1 MEEVENELW
10 KLGIPAKTR
19 HNETAPAQFEL
30 APVFEDQNLAI
41 DHNML
46 VMEVLRQVSDRN
58 GFVCLLHEK
67 PFAGING
74 SGKHNNWGLSYG
86 SRNLLDPGETPPN
99 LSQKN
104 EPQKQPKRK
113 TPRGCCCSHFFLF
126 LLLIFCIIFGG
137 LVHLVKAVKN
147 AIVRAATPVIEWV
160 TTRPASPTTII
171 KSNGEKA
178 SFMLPSNIP
187 LELLKVKAG
196 SYQPTSPYGSVQP
209 ISYQITIPKDYWLS
223 EQEITSNAAI
233 SSSSL

>member
-86 SRNLLDPGETPPN
+86 TKNLLDPGETP
-99 LSQKN
+99 Q
-104 EPQKQPKRK
+104 E
-113 TPRGCCCSHFFLF
+113 
-126 LLLIFCIIFGG
+126 
-137 LVHLVKAVKN
+137 N
-147 AIVRAATPVIEWV
+147 AIFLTLLTAIIRAVDIHSDLLRAATATADNDHRLGSHEAPPAIISIFLGEQLTEVLDRIGSGV
-160 TTRPASPTTII
+160 AGVGLTRRWS
-171 KSNGEKA
+171 
-178 SFMLPSNIP
+178 
-187 LELLKVKAG
+187 
-196 SYQPTSPYGSVQP
+196 
-209 ISYQITIPKDYWLS
+209 
-223 EQEITSNAAI
+223 
-233 SSSSL
+233 